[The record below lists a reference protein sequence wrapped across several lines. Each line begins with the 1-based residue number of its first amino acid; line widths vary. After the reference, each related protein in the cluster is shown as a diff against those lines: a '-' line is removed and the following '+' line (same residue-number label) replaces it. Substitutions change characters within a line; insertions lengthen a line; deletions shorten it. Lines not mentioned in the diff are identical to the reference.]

1 MRATAAESPDRPLFD
16 PGDRFWEDPS
26 LTERN
31 RLRSRA
37 PLASH
42 DDVEAARAASKLWQA
57 GQLDAVEPGGRFARS
72 LDGEW
77 GFAHFGRPEDVPTSA
92 LMSTGAAE
100 GDDGAEVAAPIEV
113 PGAWTLQGWDAPI
126 YTNVQMPFP
135 GEAPVVP
142 VDNPTGVYQRTIEVP
157 VDWAGRDVVLSLGGA
172 ESLAVVYVDGAFG
185 GLATDSRLGS
195 EFDLTP
201 FVEAGGSHRLAI
213 VVIRWSAATWI
224 EDQDQWWHGGIQGSV
239 VLWSRPAVHL
249 ADVGLVPGLAA
260 DGTTGT
266 LRVDIAVGGDLT
278 GGLAEAATGELG
290 GGTGGGGVVPH
301 HAGPGDP
308 QATAYGP
315 APRWWVGVSVEDLDG
330 ATLLDNDPLE
340 VTAFDDANALA
351 RLLAS
356 DTWPGQVVR
365 TRLEVPGIEGWSDEL
380 PTRYRVLVRLWRTAP
395 DAGPPNDEN
404 DGAGAEPVEVAAV
417 VTGFRSVELGGRE
430 LRINGAVPLIRGV
443 NRHEH
448 SPTRGR
454 YVDPET
460 TWVELCLAKRLNVN
474 AVRTAHAP
482 AAPWFYD
489 MCDELG
495 LYVVD
500 ETNVESHGRQVSL
513 TTGPLF
519 TGAII
524 ERGLRMAGRDR
535 NHPCVI
541 VWSLGNEAGEGTAH
555 YALAGALR
563 FLDPSRP
570 LSYEGPIM
578 FDLDA
583 DNSVSDLVAPMY
595 RSVEEIT
602 AWAKSRK
609 EQGRPD
615 RGRPLILCEYSHA
628 MGNSNGGL
636 DDYWRAFR
644 THHGLQGG
652 FIWEWRDHGL
662 VRGDDSSA
670 DAEHPKIA
678 SEITSSAEHAT
689 NVAETPLVAEP
700 SANPSEIRWGYGG
713 DFGEQRHDGNFV
725 FDGLLGPDLV
735 PHPACVELAHLHRS
749 LHLEDTDVRSGR
761 LRLHN
766 ERSFADTSGL
776 VGTWQLLAGGI
787 VVADGAWEVPIVA
800 PGADAEVAIQ
810 LPTGDLDG
818 WVGQEL
824 ALTVDIAVAAAT
836 PFADEGH
843 VVARH
848 QFALPSEM
856 APRRR
861 ETATAQPTEVSSER
875 SGDRWTLGDGA
886 WSLEIDRHQGVVGL
900 SRDGQPLLRDRPG
913 HSLWRAPVD
922 NDGLKAAWMA
932 GFGHQDRW
940 RQVGLDSVDGPQTR
954 RLDRV
959 TVRRRE
965 GGVAAVLTGALVP
978 RPATAQP
985 DASLVE
991 CPVTERW
998 WLRDDGTISVDVT
1011 WRLPDELADPPRIG
1025 LVLALDPAFDALES
1039 YGLGPHECPPDRVEA
1054 AVLGRYRR
1062 KASEERCPYVVPQ
1075 CFGQRSGTRWLSAA
1089 VTDRGSLV
1097 ISAEQP
1103 FVHTAHR
1110 YSDGQLTRALH
1121 ADELK
1126 PEDAVFVHLDAAHRG
1141 VGTAS
1146 CGPDA
1151 AARHLIRA
1159 GRHQLSLTLSWVEP
1173 GAERSDGSGQ

>member
-1 MRATAAESPDRPLFD
+1 MSAAPAESPDRPLFD

-31 RLRSRA
+31 RLRPRA

-42 DDVEAARAASKLWQA
+42 DDVEAARTAPKLWQA
-57 GQLDAVEPGGRFARS
+57 AGLDTAEPGARFARS

-92 LMSTGAAE
+92 LTRTAAAE

-126 YTNVQMPFP
+126 YTNVQMPFS
-135 GEAPVVP
+135 GDAPRVP
-142 VDNPTGVYQRTIEVP
+142 ADNPTGVYQRTIEVP
-157 VDWAGRDVVLSLGGA
+157 ADWAGRDVVLSLGGA
-172 ESLAVVYVDGAFG
+172 ESLAVVYVDGAFV

-201 FVEAGGSHRLAI
+201 FVTPGQAYTLAI

-249 ADVGLVPGLAA
+249 ADVGLVPGLAP

-266 LRVDIAVGGDLT
+266 LNVDIAVGGDLT
-278 GGLAEAATGELG
+278 GGRVEAATGELG
-290 GGTGGGGVVPH
+290 AGDGVAGDGVAGDGVAGDGGVGH
-301 HAGPGDP
+301 RAGPGDP
-308 QATAYGP
+308 QATAYAP
-315 APRWWVGVSVEDLDG
+315 APRWWVGVSAEDLDG
-330 ATLLDNDPLE
+330 STLLDSDPVE
-340 VTAFDDANALA
+340 ITAFDDANALA
-351 RLLAS
+351 RILATE
-356 DTWPGQVVR
+356 TWLGQVVR
-365 TRLEVPGIEGWSDEL
+365 TRLEVPGIEAWSDER

-395 DAGPPNDEN
+395 DAGPPRGERH
-404 DGAGAEPVEVAAV
+404 GADSELVEVAAV
-417 VTGFRSVELGGRE
+417 LTGFRSVEIGDRE

-460 TWVELCLAKRLNVN
+460 TWFELCLAKRLNVN

-524 ERGLRMAGRDR
+524 QRGLRMAQRDR
-535 NHPCVI
+535 NHPSVI

-555 YALAGALR
+555 HALAGALR
-563 FLDPSRP
+563 FFDPSRP

-583 DNSVSDLVAPMY
+583 ENSVSDLVAPMY

-662 VRGDDSSA
+662 VRPNEGSSETIGQAAVTGQSAGDG
-670 DAEHPKIA
+670 
-678 SEITSSAEHAT
+678 
-689 NVAETPLVAEP
+689 ET
-700 SANPSEIRWGYGG
+700 RWGYGG

-749 LHLEDTDVRSGR
+749 LHLEDVDARSGR
-761 LRLHN
+761 IRLYN
-766 ERSFADTSGL
+766 ERSFADSSDV
-776 VGTWQLLAGGI
+776 VGTWELLADGV
-787 VVADGAWEVPIVA
+787 VVADGAWDVPTVA
-800 PGADAEVAIQ
+800 PGGEAEVTVSV
-810 LPTGDLDG
+810 PTDLSEWSD
-818 WVGQEL
+818 QEL
-824 ALTVDIAVAAAT
+824 ALTVDIALAAAT

-848 QFALPSEM
+848 QFPIPSETALRRRDVA
-856 APRRR
+856 APRPG
-861 ETATAQPTEVSSER
+861 ELVSEQ

-886 WSLEIDRHQGVVGL
+886 WNLEIDRHLGVVGL
-900 SRDGQPLLRDRPG
+900 SRNGDALLRDRPG

-965 GGVAAVLTGALVP
+965 GGVAAVLSGALVP
-978 RPATAQP
+978 RPTTSQPTSAQP

-1011 WRLPDELADPPRIG
+1011 WRLPAELADPPRIG
-1025 LVLALDPAFDALES
+1025 LVLALDPAFDELES
-1039 YGLGPHECPPDRVEA
+1039 YGLGPHECPPDRVEG

-1062 KASEERCPYVVPQ
+1062 LASEEHSPYVVPQ

-1089 VTDRGSLV
+1089 APERGALV

-1159 GRHQLSLTLSWVEP
+1159 GRHQLSLTLSWVET